1 MTPLRRARRDGRAV
15 AAAESVQRGGFVLGA
30 IIGLLVGLALALGV
44 AMYVTKVPVPFVDKV
59 QTRTPEQDAAE
70 AERNRNWDPNGPL
83 ANRSPVRPPVADTPA
98 APPPGISNP
107 PTSASAVLPPTAA
120 ASKPARVPRDPAAIL
135 AGAVPGASSPASTK
149 PAAETLMYFVQTGA
163 FTRSE
168 EADQQR
174 AKLAFEGFAAKVT
187 EREQNGRM
195 LYRVRLGPFYKQ
207 EEADEALDRVREYA
221 PPATLVRVARPAS

>member
-1 MTPLRRARRDGRAV
+1 MTALRRATMQDGP
-15 AAAESVQRGGFVLGA
+15 AARQRGGFVLGA

-83 ANRSPVRPPVADTPA
+83 ANRSAVRPPVADTPA

-107 PTSASAVLPPTAA
+107 PHAASAVLPPTTAD
-120 ASKPARVPRDPAAIL
+120 SKPARPPRDPAAIL
-135 AGAVPGASSPASTK
+135 AGAAPGASSPASTK
-149 PAAETLMYFVQTGA
+149 PAAETLMFFVQTGA

-174 AKLAFEGFAAKVT
+174 AMLAFEGFAAKVT

-195 LYRVRLGPFYKQ
+195 LYRVRLGPFDKQ

>member
-1 MTPLRRARRDGRAV
+1 MTPLRRTTTLHPRP
-15 AAAESVQRGGFVLGA
+15 AAARCQRGGFVLGA
-30 IIGLLVGLALALGV
+30 IIGVLIGLALALGV

-83 ANRSPVRPPVADTPA
+83 ANRSAVRPPVAEPPA
-98 APPPGISNP
+98 APPPGIANP
-107 PTSASAVLPPTAA
+107 PAGAVLPPAAA
-120 ASKPARVPRDPAAIL
+120 ASKPARPPRDPAAIL
-135 AGAVPGASSPASTK
+135 AGAMPGASSPASTK
-149 PAAETLMYFVQTGA
+149 PAAEALMYFVQTGA

-174 AKLAFEGFAAKVT
+174 AMLAFEGFSAKIT

-195 LYRVRLGPFYKQ
+195 LYRVRLGPFGKQ
-207 EEADEALDRVREYA
+207 EEADEVLDRVREYA

>member
-1 MTPLRRARRDGRAV
+1 MTALRHTVRKGPAREAT
-15 AAAESVQRGGFVLGA
+15 QRGGVVLGL
-30 IIGLLVGLALALGV
+30 IVGVLIGLALALGV

-59 QTRTPEQDAAE
+59 QIRTPEQDAAE

-83 ANRSPVRPPVADTPA
+83 TNRSPVRPPSADMPA
-98 APPPGISNP
+98 GLPPGVS
-107 PTSASAVLPPTAA
+107 AA
-120 ASKPARVPRDPAAIL
+120 ASKPARPPRDPAAIL
-135 AGAVPGASSPASTK
+135 AGAAPGGSSPASTK

-174 AKLAFEGFAAKVT
+174 AKLAFEGFSAKVT

-195 LYRVRLGPFYKQ
+195 LYRVRLGPFDKQ
-207 EEADEALDRVREYA
+207 EEADEVLDRVREHA
-221 PPATLVRVARPAS
+221 PPATLVRVARPSS

>member
-1 MTPLRRARRDGRAV
+1 MTPLRRATTLHESP
-15 AAAESVQRGGFVLGA
+15 AAQPQRGGFVLGA

-83 ANRSPVRPPVADTPA
+83 ANRSAMRPPAADTPA

-107 PTSASAVLPPTAA
+107 PTVAASAVLPPTAA
-120 ASKPARVPRDPAAIL
+120 ASKPARPARDPAAIL
-135 AGAVPGASSPASTK
+135 AGAAPGASSPASTK

-174 AKLAFEGFAAKVT
+174 AMLAFEGFSAKVT

-195 LYRVRLGPFYKQ
+195 LYRVRLGPFDKQ
-207 EEADEALDRVREYA
+207 EEADGVLDRVREYA